1 MAASAAWCHTK
12 VQSQLSPQCSMT
24 MPLGPNL
31 GVEGWDGFPHR
42 VGLDLHSPG
51 SAASNSLCTEE
62 NASCQRAQADCKA
75 ARIIHSIPAPRCHLT
90 LLTEPVEE
98 LEGLD
103 CRLKALTQLFSR
115 HSLRLTVLGQC
126 WLPGL
131 QGPVRVAKKG
141 AKG

>member
-1 MAASAAWCHTK
+1 MSKGGTVFPIELGLTCIPRA
-12 VQSQLSPQCSMT
+12 VPQEIPC
-24 MPLGPNL
+24 
-31 GVEGWDGFPHR
+31 
-42 VGLDLHSPG
+42 
-51 SAASNSLCTEE
+51 AQKKE
-62 NASCQRAQADCKA
+62 NASCQRAQADRKA

-90 LLTEPVEE
+90 LLTEPVGE

-131 QGPVRVAKKG
+131 QGPVREAKKG